1 MAPAATL
8 GTTTLSES
16 ESFLFRRDRSD
27 RYAIIVLMLRVKVKK
42 RRLLLVILAI
52 VLLIFGSTL
61 GAVEYYGNQAI
72 TKQQL
77 DAAAAAAKLD
87 KQIAAIKAKKQAEKK
102 AAEKA
107 AAQKAAADAALADQ
121 QAGKIVTPAGCALNG
136 KSAHQ
141 NPNNIDVVVNKQH
154 CFSPIDF
161 VPSDLSS
168 YNGFTMS
175 AKIIPSLT
183 AMFTDAATAGSPLT
197 ITSSYRS
204 YTNQVATYNNW
215 VAVNGST
222 AAADTV
228 SARPGYSE
236 HQTGFAV
243 DLAAGSCA
251 LECFLNSSQYTWL
264 AEHAADYGFIQR
276 YPVGLTSITGYSDE
290 AWHYRYVG
298 TTVAKD
304 MKSKGVKTL
313 EQYWNITGGGY

>member
-1 MAPAATL
+1 MTNHPYAGGNCICRPPACPTSVGL
-8 GTTTLSES
+8 FLSV
-16 ESFLFRRDRSD
+16 
-27 RYAIIVLMLRVKVKK
+27 IIVLMLHVKVKK
-42 RRLLLVILAI
+42 RRILLVALAI
-52 VLLIFGSTL
+52 SLLVFGCTF
-61 GAVEYYGNQAI
+61 GAVEYFGNQAI
-72 TKQQL
+72 AKQKDDSQALLAKYDSQL
-77 DAAAAAAKLD
+77 AAV
-87 KQIAAIKAKKQAEKK
+87 KAKRKAEKE

-107 AAQKAAADAALADQ
+107 AAQKAAADAALTDQ
-121 QAGKIVTPAGCALNG
+121 QAGKVVTPAGCAIDG

-141 NPNNIDVVVNKQH
+141 NPNNIDVVVNKKH
-154 CFSPIDF
+154 CFRPINF

-168 YNGFTMS
+168 YSGFTMS

-183 AMFTDAATAGSPLT
+183 AMFADAAAAGSPLT

-204 YTNQVATYNNW
+204 YSNQVATYNNW

-222 AAADTV
+222 GSADTV

-243 DLAAGSCA
+243 DLAAGGCA
-251 LECFLNSSQYTWL
+251 LECFLNSTQYTWL

-276 YPVGLTSITGYSDE
+276 YSVGLTNITGYSDE

-298 TTVAKD
+298 ATVAKD
-304 MKSKGVKTL
+304 MKAKGVKTL

>member
-1 MAPAATL
+1 MGL
-8 GTTTLSES
+8 IFLS
-16 ESFLFRRDRSD
+16 
-27 RYAIIVLMLRVKVKK
+27 AIIVLMLRVKVKK
-42 RRLLLVILAI
+42 RRILFVVLAI
-52 VLLIFGSTL
+52 VLVLFGGTL
-61 GAVEYYGNQAI
+61 GAVEYYGNQTIA
-72 TKQQL
+72 KQTADSQAQL
-77 DAAAAAAKLD
+77 AKYD
-87 KQIAAIKAKKQAEKK
+87 QQIAAMKAKRKAEKE

-107 AAQKAAADAALADQ
+107 AKQKAAADAALTAQ
-121 QAGKIVTPAGCALNG
+121 QAGKVVTPAGCAVDG
-136 KSAHQ
+136 KSSHQ
-141 NPNNIDVVVNKQH
+141 NPNSIDIVVNKKH

-161 VPSDLSS
+161 VPGDLGS
-168 YNGFTMS
+168 YSGYVMS
-175 AKIIPSLT
+175 AKIIPSLST
-183 AMFTDAATAGSPLT
+183 MFADAAAAGAPLT

-204 YTNQVATYNNW
+204 YANQVATYNNW

-243 DLAAGSCA
+243 DLAAGGCA

-276 YPVGLTSITGYSDE
+276 YPVGYTNVTGYSDE

-298 TTVAKD
+298 AAAAKD
-304 MKSKGVKTL
+304 MKAKGIKTL